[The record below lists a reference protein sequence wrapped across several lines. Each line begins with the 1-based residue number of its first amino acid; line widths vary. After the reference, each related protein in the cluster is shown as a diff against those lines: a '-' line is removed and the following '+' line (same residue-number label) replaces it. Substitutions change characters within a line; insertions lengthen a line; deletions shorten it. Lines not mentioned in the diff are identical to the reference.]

1 VAGHGA
7 GGTTSDEAD
16 TDPTGEPTPR
26 RRGDPGD
33 SAAPGVGATAPP
45 TWRRLLVDAAVLF
58 GLAGVAITQP
68 LLDLFGNNPTFFVAG
83 NYGRR
88 KIVLFA
94 LVVALVPA
102 VVVFVM
108 TTLVGLT
115 GRRAGAI
122 AHGAGVA
129 LFAGLFGLVV
139 CRTLGVDA
147 ALVALA
153 IALALGVGVALVEA
167 RTDAARRFLTYLALG
182 NVAFVALFGLAS
194 PTAELLQGTYTADG
208 GNVTVPDL
216 QGPVTV
222 LVLDEFPLTAL
233 LRPDGTLNEVR
244 YPNIAALAEEST
256 WFRNASA
263 ELPTTY
269 LSVPS
274 VMSGMAASTD
284 DLPIYRDHPRNL
296 LSLFGARYPINAYE
310 PVTDL
315 CPPDACGRPPGE
327 PLSQALSDAS
337 VVYRHRVLPGSMRD
351 GLPAVDQGWGS
362 FGGGV
367 GDDGEDGATGQG
379 GTTVVT
385 TSSGEADPM
394 GQGDGVTEAD
404 KGRVGQAGVLMRQV
418 RSVSGA
424 PSINFVHVLLPH
436 HPYELTP
443 WGVVSTDTWLPR
455 KMPEPGDPN
464 FERAFAEVYA
474 MQAMQVGAVDRMIG
488 EIVGHLKATG
498 AWDTGTFVLTSDHGI
513 DVTAPR
519 FSRSVRPDNE
529 DGILR
534 IPLFIRAPGQT
545 PGEVR
550 DEPATTL
557 DVLPSLIDVLG
568 VETDWDMDG
577 HSLFDGSEPDY
588 ERALTTDFE
597 EGLDYVATQQEHL
610 RAGDDWT
617 SVVAIGDQGDL
628 VGTAVADHRVGADSA
643 LSWSYQDAAALADP
657 ATAGG
662 RAPVLM
668 SGRVQGGDGPPPDLV
683 VALDGVISGTIG
695 GFVDTDEGWAFTG
708 LLGPEVEGGADEV
721 VAYEVERDG
730 ATVTLHPLVA

>member
-1 VAGHGA
+1 
-7 GGTTSDEAD
+7 
-16 TDPTGEPTPR
+16 
-26 RRGDPGD
+26 
-33 SAAPGVGATAPP
+33 
-45 TWRRLLVDAAVLF
+45 VDGAVLF
-58 GLAGVAITQP
+58 GLAGLAITQP

-102 VVVFVM
+102 AVVFVA
-108 TTLVGLT
+108 TAVVGLA
-115 GRRAGAI
+115 GRRAAAI
-122 AHGAGVA
+122 AHGVGVA

-139 CRTLGVDA
+139 CRTLGIDAVLA
-147 ALVALA
+147 ALG
-153 IALALGVGVALVEA
+153 IALALGLGVAFLEA
-167 RTDAARRFLTYLALG
+167 RSNAARRFLTYLALG
-182 NVAFVALFGLAS
+182 NVAFVGLFGFAS

-208 GNVTVPDL
+208 GSVTVPEL

-244 YPNIAALAEEST
+244 YPNIAALAAESA
-256 WFRNASA
+256 WFRNASS

-274 VMSGMAASTD
+274 VMTGMAASTD

-315 CPPDACGRPPGE
+315 CPPDTCGRPPGQ

-337 VVYRHRVLPGSMRD
+337 VVYRHRILPGSLRD

-367 GDDGEDGATGQG
+367 GDDGASGEAA
-379 GTTVVT
+379 TTVVT
-385 TSSGEADPM
+385 TPSGEADPM
-394 GQGDGVTEAD
+394 RQGDGLAD
-404 KGRVGQAGVLMRQV
+404 SDTGRVGQAGALMRQV
-418 RSVSGA
+418 RSVTGA

-443 WGVVSTDTWLPR
+443 WGVSSTETWIPR
-455 KMPEPGDPN
+455 EMPDPN
-464 FERAFAEVYA
+464 DPNYKRAFAEVYG

-498 AWDTGTFVLTSDHGI
+498 AWDTGAFVLTSDHGI
-513 DVTAPR
+513 DITAPR
-519 FSRSVRPDNE
+519 FSRSVSPVNE

-534 IPLFIRAPGQT
+534 IPLFIRAPGRT
-545 PGEVR
+545 AGEVR

-568 VETDWDMDG
+568 IETDWGMDG

-597 EGLDYVATQQEHL
+597 EGLEYVAIQQAPL
-610 RAGDDWT
+610 ADGDDWT
-617 SVVAIGDQGDL
+617 SVVAIGEQGDL
-628 VGTAVADHRVGADSA
+628 VGTAVADHRIGDDSA
-643 LSWSYQDAAALADP
+643 LSWSYEDAAALADP
-657 ATAGG
+657 VAAGG
-662 RAPVLM
+662 RSPVLM

-695 GFVDTDEGWAFTG
+695 GYLDTDEGWAFTG
-708 LLGPEVEGGADEV
+708 LLGPEVEGGAEEV

-730 ATVTLHPLVA
+730 ATVTLHPLVT